1 MERRAFHDGDT
12 RVQPRDC
19 NDGGEVL
26 VSVAVYRSCIFKVFA
41 NVTVYLTADTKDF
54 RALMLIPL
62 IRLAGVR
69 TADLVVA

>member
-1 MERRAFHDGDT
+1 MMVTPECSPETAMMEEKFWCLSRFTG
-12 RVQPRDC
+12 
-19 NDGGEVL
+19 
-26 VSVAVYRSCIFKVFA
+26 AVFFKVFA